1 MQKVLLGLAGS
12 AVAVLMIGA
21 GFAAGRL
28 SEPAGASAVASGS
41 SSVERGRIEAIV
53 RDYLI
58 RNPEVMIEVQTA
70 LSTRQ
75 EEAQKAQQMA
85 VLDGERDAIYNA
97 AEDGI
102 IGNPQGTTTVV
113 EFFDYNC
120 GYCKH
125 ALSDMQAMVQAN
137 PDLRFVMK
145 ELPILGPDSQQAHVV
160 SAALK
165 RIAPEKYAEFHVRL
179 LGGSGRA
186 GEAAAMRVALNLG
199 VDEATLR
206 RAMQDPAIDAEFART
221 YDLASKLSIT
231 GTPSYVIGNEVVFG
245 AVGAAGLTDKLAT
258 VRATN

>member
-1 MQKVLLGLAGS
+1 MQKVLLGIAGS
-12 AVAVLMIGA
+12 AIAVLMIGA

-28 SEPAGASAVASGS
+28 SEPASAPALASASGGM
-41 SSVERGRIEAIV
+41 ERGQVEAIV

-70 LSTRQ
+70 LTAKQ
-75 EEAQKAQQMA
+75 EEAQKAQQLA
-85 VLDGERDAIYNA
+85 VLDGERDAIFNA

-102 IGNPQGTTTVV
+102 IGNPQGKTTVV

-145 ELPILGPDSQQAHVV
+145 ELPILGPDSQKAHVV

-165 RIAPEKYAEFHVRL
+165 RIAPEKYAEFHIRL
-179 LGGSGRA
+179 LGSSGRA
-186 GEAAAMRVALNLG
+186 GEAAAMRLALDMG
-199 VDEATLR
+199 VDEPALR

-231 GTPSYVIGNEVVFG
+231 GTPSYVIGDEVVFG

-258 VRATN
+258 MRATN